1 MIFMKL
7 TVLGSGTFLS
17 KERNPAGYLLEHGEA
32 KLLFDFGFGNLRRL
46 QRACSPLDVF
56 SLFLSHVHPDHSL
69 GLISLLAYKKHAK
82 IFHVREEKRQFNLYG
97 PMGTKAFYENCK
109 KAFPFIENLSFA
121 VKAEELEN
129 SQVKHFGLTV
139 KSKPVRHSTGAL
151 AYRVESGGKSIV
163 FSGDTSYCE
172 EIVSI
177 AENADLLVLEC
188 SLPNEMPGFDHLT
201 PKDCAVIA
209 KRAKPKKLLLTHF
222 YPMVEETDIKKE
234 VAKEFKGEI
243 ILAEDL
249 MELEV

>member
-1 MIFMKL
+1 MKL

-32 KLLFDFGFGNLRRL
+32 KLLFDFGFGNLRHL
-46 QRACSPLDVF
+46 QRACNPLDVF
-56 SLFLSHVHPDHSL
+56 TLFLTHAHPDHSL
-69 GLISLLAYKKHAK
+69 DLISLLAYKKHAK
-82 IFHVREEKRQFNLYG
+82 IFHVKEEKRQFNLFG
-97 PMGTKAFYENCK
+97 PKGTRAFYQNCIR
-109 KAFPFIENLSFA
+109 AFPFIERLEFA
-121 VKAEELEN
+121 VEVKELDV
-129 SQVKHFGLTV
+129 SQMKLFGFTI
-139 KSKPVRHSTGAL
+139 KSRPVRHSAEAL
-151 AYRVESGGKSIV
+151 AYRAESGGKSVV

-177 AENADLLVLEC
+177 AEGADLLVLEC
-188 SLPNEMPGFDHLT
+188 SLPNEMPGYDHLT
-201 PKDCAVIA
+201 PKDCAMVA

-234 VAKEFKGEI
+234 VGKEFKGEI